1 MSLRI
6 ERAPRY
12 YRFEHL
18 YGLGPAAMLPRTV
31 ALHFPMAPVRA
42 LLAPGHLPLR
52 NASQTTHPPSL
63 IHPICQSGDDNS
75 TQKSNP

>member
-1 MSLRI
+1 
-6 ERAPRY
+6 
-12 YRFEHL
+12 
-18 YGLGPAAMLPRTV
+18 MLPRTV
-31 ALHFPMAPVRA
+31 ALHFPMVPVRA

-63 IHPICQSGDDNS
+63 IHPIRQSGDDDS